1 MPGSETIIPVV
12 DETVL
17 VDKTEVVTGRL
28 RIQTVTD
35 NVQEIVKT
43 DLSASNLEVTRISVE
58 REIDAF
64 PEVRVEGDVT
74 IIPIVEERLVIQKR
88 LFLKEELH
96 IQQSIS
102 SEVMEIPVD
111 LRKQRVEMTR
121 ESTPPTNPRIKT

>member
-12 DETVL
+12 EETVL

-43 DLSASNLEVTRISVE
+43 DLSASNVEVTRISVE

-64 PEVRVEGDVT
+64 PEVRVEGDS
-74 IIPIVEERLVIQKR
+74 PS
-88 LFLKEELH
+88 F
-96 IQQSIS
+96 QSWRRGS
-102 SEVMEIPVD
+102 LSRSD
-111 LRKQRVEMTR
+111 C
-121 ESTPPTNPRIKT
+121 S